1 MKVSLKL
8 VGQGYCS
15 DLTQLE
21 RKEERAACGEMDDEP
36 LVFLWGA
43 AVGRWQTENTTLK
56 NTALASTQVFLG

>member
-43 AVGRWQTENTTLK
+43 AVGR
-56 NTALASTQVFLG
+56 